1 MVRLTHKASP
11 SAYVLAAPPHGHQL
25 YLSAFTPWL
34 LWGGWIFL
42 TWRSSG
48 WIAKPVYCPRADSHG
63 VSAGEY
69 NALSISS
76 EGDLWGWG
84 YNYYSQSGNSTI
96 TIADL
101 LRPSLVNSVALEW
114 QNGCLLQREIHTV

>member
-1 MVRLTHKASP
+1 MCWL
-11 SAYVLAAPPHGHQL
+11 LPPHGHQL
-25 YLSAFTPWL
+25 YLSALRRGSYGAVGYFDVAQQ
-34 LWGGWIFL
+34 
-42 TWRSSG
+42 RVDS
-48 WIAKPVYCPRADSHG
+48 KPVYCPRADSHG

-101 LRPSLVNSVALEW
+101 LRPSLVNSVALGW